1 MRLDRAHMSWEP
13 QTVGSCL
20 DLAFLLIGR
29 YLPAFLAVWAV
40 FAVPAGAL
48 IYGMA
53 QVSSGG
59 FYWTIIIMALVS
71 IPLGVCLVVLALHV
85 AFGEPVRLSNILW
98 EGLVRQAVVT
108 WPMCLVGRPLQLL
121 GALFCLFPGWVLVIA
136 LGFLAESRLLR
147 TARLQSH
154 DHRTSELVQQEFG
167 NLLLRN
173 TALWALGCLLWVTV
187 LITCDCAAIVLAG
200 VSPVFGRIAE
210 AMHNP
215 WQRPEFEEFFTDF
228 WDVST
233 TDPVVLCTMAITA
246 LLVYAVCRLA
256 WFFTYLDFRI
266 RRDCWD
272 LEVALAEEAQQLEH
286 RHERSG

>member
-1 MRLDRAHMSWEP
+1 MKLDRATMSWEP
-13 QTVGSCL
+13 RTVSSCL
-20 DLAFLLIGR
+20 DLALLLIGR
-29 YLPAFLAVWAV
+29 HLPVFLAVWAV
-40 FAVPAGAL
+40 FAAPAGAL
-48 IYGMA
+48 IYRVA
-53 QVSSGG
+53 QVSS
-59 FYWTIIIMALVS
+59 FSFFWTVVILALFSV
-71 IPLGVCLVVLALHV
+71 PLGVCQVVLALHV
-85 AFGEPVRLSNILW
+85 AFGEPVRLGNILW

-108 WPMCLVGRPLQLL
+108 WPMCLLGRPLQLL
-121 GALFCLFPGWVLVIA
+121 GALFCLFPGWMLALA
-136 LGFLAESRLLR
+136 LGFVAESRLLR

-167 NLLLRN
+167 NLVLRN
-173 TALWALGCLLWVTV
+173 TALWVLGGMLWVTL
-187 LITCDCAAIVLAG
+187 LITGDCAAILFVG

-215 WQRPEFEEFFTDF
+215 WQRPEFDEFFFDF

-246 LLVYAVCRLA
+246 LLVYSLCRLA

-272 LEVALAEEAQQLEH
+272 LEVALAEEARLWEV
-286 RHERSG
+286 SP